1 LRIGENTR
9 KIAALLTIAALFAPY
24 FISVGFVPMR
34 AAAQAEAPVIVFDMS
49 HGQYK
54 DTVFDVQD
62 ALLEGNLTE
71 MGFEVVWAW
80 GGINATILDGAWG
93 LIVGSI
99 YSESDAFSAAEFT
112 AMKDWFA
119 EGKKFLWVSYDSDYA
134 GKDFIRTN
142 MTLIL
147 ENAESH
153 VYGEPTSIE
162 DPVSNCGSP
171 YRAVANRTSTASAVA
186 SIVKDVDAVLM
197 HGPTLLYGLNS
208 TDDPV
213 PLETV
218 TLPNVYP
225 VLYYGASAVIVDA
238 DLVAPLAHTNG
249 LTGSYVAMSVE
260 VNAGPTDN
268 SVIAV
273 SGASPYGDYMPMTC
287 AQYYGV
293 NLTGYNLVYQTFEF
307 AKARLL
313 GGFALDPLLLMGIA
327 GVVVVVII
335 IAVVAKRR

>member
-1 LRIGENTR
+1 LKIGEKTR
-9 KIAALLTIAALFAPY
+9 KVAALLTIAALFAPY
-24 FISVGFVPMR
+24 FISVGLAPMR
-34 AAAQAEAPVIVFDMS
+34 ASAQAEAPVIVFDMS

-54 DTVFDVQD
+54 DTVFEVQD

-80 GGINATILDGAWG
+80 GGINATILDGAYG

-99 YSESDAFSAAEFT
+99 YSESDAFSAAEFA
-112 AMKDWFA
+112 AMEDWFA
-119 EGKKFLWVSYDSDYA
+119 EGKKLLWVSYDSDYA

-142 MTLIL
+142 MSMIL
-147 ENAESH
+147 ENAESQ

-162 DPVSNCGSP
+162 DPVSNAESA
-171 YRAVANRTSTASAVA
+171 YRVIANGTGTSSAVA
-186 SIVKDVDAVLM
+186 SIVRNVDAVLM
-197 HGPTLLYGLNS
+197 HGPTCLYGVNS

-218 TLPNVYP
+218 TLTNVYP

-249 LTGSYVAMSVE
+249 LSGAYVAMTVE
-260 VNAGPTDN
+260 LNAGPTDN
-268 SVIAV
+268 SIIVV

-287 AQYYGV
+287 ANYYDHPL
-293 NLTGYNLVYQTFEF
+293 NGYNLVYQTF
-307 AKARLL
+307 
-313 GGFALDPLLLMGIA
+313 GFAMARHFPSGIDPLLLMGIA
-327 GVVVVVII
+327 GVVIVVII